1 MESLPKPLIVL
12 IGSIIEEYEHFTWNS
27 TYLGDKMRISLVWT
41 RGELINRNN
50 GKKHK
55 SPSKIERDNRR
66 SDTWPEKQESNKIES
81 EGEIDESE
89 HSQSSEMETESEDEH
104 RENTKVI
111 SPSVTP
117 VQVSTLPVDVP
128 PVRVSINSRQIKR
141 NTITT
146 NRVEK
151 KNSEENLPKTVDI
164 KCKQTTTVAS
174 LSIVTGK
181 SPCTDSHYEKVVF
194 SRTSE
199 ADYVIGKVKM
209 KNILVINKLDRS
221 NAGIRHI
228 VMEENKTEY
237 ESYMFYQRKFW
248 DVRKTEYEEIR
259 MYAKQIPRMDRYAEK
274 YKLCPWCFQS

>member
-1 MESLPKPLIVL
+1 
-12 IGSIIEEYEHFTWNS
+12 
-27 TYLGDKMRISLVWT
+27 
-41 RGELINRNN
+41 
-50 GKKHK
+50 
-55 SPSKIERDNRR
+55 
-66 SDTWPEKQESNKIES
+66 
-81 EGEIDESE
+81 
-89 HSQSSEMETESEDEH
+89 METESEDEH
-104 RENTKVI
+104 IENTEVI

-117 VQVSTLPVDVP
+117 VQVNTLPVDVP

-164 KCKQTTTVAS
+164 KCKQTTTIAS

-209 KNILVINKLDRS
+209 KNILVINQLDRS

-248 DVRKTEYEEIR
+248 DVRKTEDEEIR

>member
-1 MESLPKPLIVL
+1 MLRFVNFFPLFL
-12 IGSIIEEYEHFTWNS
+12 F
-27 TYLGDKMRISLVWT
+27 ISSPLV
-41 RGELINRNN
+41 
-50 GKKHK
+50 
-55 SPSKIERDNRR
+55 
-66 SDTWPEKQESNKIES
+66 Q
-81 EGEIDESE
+81 
-89 HSQSSEMETESEDEH
+89 
-104 RENTKVI
+104 TK
-111 SPSVTP
+111 TP
-117 VQVSTLPVDVP
+117 VQVSTLLVDVP

-151 KNSEENLPKTVDI
+151 KNSEENLPKTVNI

-228 VMEENKTEY
+228 AMEDNKTEY
-237 ESYMFYQRKFW
+237 ESYMFYQQKLW
-248 DVRKTEYEEIR
+248 DVRKTEDEEIR
-259 MYAKQIPRMDRYAEK
+259 MYAKQILRMDRYAEQ
-274 YKLCPWCFQS
+274 YKLCPSCLTCPTKYNFLIMRICTWAFPCYYI

>member
-1 MESLPKPLIVL
+1 ME
-12 IGSIIEEYEHFTWNS
+12 IET
-27 TYLGDKMRISLVWT
+27 
-41 RGELINRNN
+41 
-50 GKKHK
+50 
-55 SPSKIERDNRR
+55 
-66 SDTWPEKQESNKIES
+66 
-81 EGEIDESE
+81 
-89 HSQSSEMETESEDEH
+89 EDEH
-104 RENTKVI
+104 IENTEVI

-117 VQVSTLPVDVP
+117 VQANTLPVDVP

-248 DVRKTEYEEIR
+248 DVRKTEDEEIR

>member
-1 MESLPKPLIVL
+1 MESLPKPLVVL

-27 TYLGDKMRISLVWT
+27 TYLCDKMRISLVWT

-66 SDTWPEKQESNKIES
+66 SDTWHEKQESNKI
-81 EGEIDESE
+81 ESE

-104 RENTKVI
+104 IEN
-111 SPSVTP
+111 TP

-181 SPCTDSHYEKVVF
+181 SPCTDS
-194 SRTSE
+194 
-199 ADYVIGKVKM
+199 
-209 KNILVINKLDRS
+209 
-221 NAGIRHI
+221 
-228 VMEENKTEY
+228 
-237 ESYMFYQRKFW
+237 
-248 DVRKTEYEEIR
+248 
-259 MYAKQIPRMDRYAEK
+259 
-274 YKLCPWCFQS
+274 

>member
-1 MESLPKPLIVL
+1 
-12 IGSIIEEYEHFTWNS
+12 
-27 TYLGDKMRISLVWT
+27 MRISLVWT

-66 SDTWPEKQESNKIES
+66 SDTWHAKQKSNKIEF

-104 RENTKVI
+104 IENTEVI
-111 SPSVTP
+111 YPSVTP
-117 VQVSTLPVDVP
+117 VQVSTQPVDVP
-128 PVRVSINSRQIKR
+128 RVRVSINSRQIKR

-146 NRVEK
+146 NRVEQK
-151 KNSEENLPKTVDI
+151 ISEDNLPKTADI
-164 KCKQTTTVAS
+164 KCKQITTVAS
-174 LSIVTGK
+174 LYIVTGK

-228 VMEENKTEY
+228 AMEDNKTEY
-237 ESYMFYQRKFW
+237 ESYMFYQQKLW
-248 DVRKTEYEEIR
+248 DVRKTEDEEIR
-259 MYAKQIPRMDRYAEK
+259 MYAKQILRMDRYAEQ
-274 YKLCPWCFQS
+274 YKLCPRCFQS